1 MIAKVLIMIM
11 SLVILFS
18 PISVYG
24 QEMNVDRL
32 CSLSLSL
39 IDDHHRNIQKGTFT
53 LYQAAQYKEW
63 TLVNNAHLKTLTKTS
78 VRKAARSLPK
88 MTKSVNDGKVVFRN
102 LKSGIYY
109 VIQSSHDQKYYPVK
123 SFFVTMPESDED
135 HHYNYDILA
144 SPKVEETYQQENQP
158 SKVKNETSKG
168 KETTYKS
175 KPTETKD
182 VDQAVHEDA
191 DHKVKTQDTTRILS
205 YVIMLGI
212 ALATMLILKR
222 MK

>member
-1 MIAKVLIMIM
+1 
-11 SLVILFS
+11 
-18 PISVYG
+18 
-24 QEMNVDRL
+24 
-32 CSLSLSL
+32 
-39 IDDHHRNIQKGTFT
+39 
-53 LYQAAQYKEW
+53 
-63 TLVNNAHLKTLTKTS
+63 
-78 VRKAARSLPK
+78 

-135 HHYNYDILA
+135 HHYKYDILA